1 MTGKTKYGL
10 FENYICIRGAALLM
24 RVNAQTQQSPTKI
37 SNNSVVQAL
46 HLKEIYVAPSAWR
59 AVFQ

>member
-1 MTGKTKYGL
+1 MPHTQCSIPNT
-10 FENYICIRGAALLM
+10 
-24 RVNAQTQQSPTKI
+24 QTQQSSTKI